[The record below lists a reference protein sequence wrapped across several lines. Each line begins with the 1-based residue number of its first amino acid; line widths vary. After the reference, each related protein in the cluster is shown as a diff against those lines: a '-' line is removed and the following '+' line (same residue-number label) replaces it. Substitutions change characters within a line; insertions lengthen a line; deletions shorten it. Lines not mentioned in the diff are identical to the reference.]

1 MLSSLVNKKTSLR
14 HRRIW
19 IKSEA
24 SDSIQFQGEYSQDV
38 KQYVSNWLFEKKPL
52 IGRSR
57 NQFDT
62 NNCEL
67 IPAGLMTYHPDGT
80 KCRVNLLINSNLVL
94 KIEEPLLLLKAM
106 EVLPPNVYLT
116 VNNFFAHFNN
126 FPIIA
131 RVYGSIM
138 WSYEGNIS
146 RLNPNSDID
155 LLIQLTNSCDVDA
168 LAERLLKFSQSSNI
182 FFDGEFEFNNGIFI
196 SWRELTSGA
205 KDLLAKTDAGPK
217 LVTRNSVIKIAH
229 T

>member
-1 MLSSLVNKKTSLR
+1 MLSSLVNKKIFLR

-19 IKSEA
+19 IKPEA
-24 SDSIQFQGEYSQDV
+24 SNSIQFQGEYSHDV
-38 KQYVSNWLFEKKPL
+38 KQYVSDWLFEKKPL

-62 NNCEL
+62 KNCEF
-67 IPAGLMTYHPDGT
+67 IPVGLMTYHPDGT
-80 KCRVNLLINSNLVL
+80 KCRVSLLINSNFVL
-94 KIEEPLLLLKAM
+94 KIEDPLLLSEAM
-106 EVLPPNVYLT
+106 NVLPLNLYLT
-116 VNNFFAHFNN
+116 VNNFFDQFSNL
-126 FPIIA
+126 PIIV

-155 LLIQLTNSCDVDA
+155 LLIQVTNSCDVDA
-168 LAERLLKFSQSSNI
+168 LADRLLKFYQLSKI
-182 FFDGEFEFNNGIFI
+182 FLEGEFEFKNGVFV

-205 KDLLAKTDAGPK
+205 KDLLAKTDSGPK
-217 LVTRNSVIKIAH
+217 LVTRNSVIEIAH

>member
-1 MLSSLVNKKTSLR
+1 
-14 HRRIW
+14 
-19 IKSEA
+19 
-24 SDSIQFQGEYSQDV
+24 
-38 KQYVSNWLFEKKPL
+38 
-52 IGRSR
+52 
-57 NQFDT
+57 
-62 NNCEL
+62 
-67 IPAGLMTYHPDGT
+67 MTYHPDGT

-116 VNNFFAHFNN
+116 VNNFFDQFSNL
-126 FPIIA
+126 PIIV

-168 LAERLLKFSQSSNI
+168 LAERLLKFSQLSNI
-182 FFDGEFEFNNGIFI
+182 FFDGEFEFKNGVFV

-205 KDLLAKTDAGPK
+205 KDLLAKTDSGPK

>member
-1 MLSSLVNKKTSLR
+1 MLSSLVNKKIFLR

-19 IKSEA
+19 IKPEA
-24 SDSIQFQGEYSQDV
+24 SNSIQFQGEYSHDV
-38 KQYVSNWLFEKKPL
+38 KQYVSDWLFEKKPL

-62 NNCEL
+62 KNCEF
-67 IPAGLMTYHPDGT
+67 IPVGLMTYHPDGK
-80 KCRVNLLINSNLVL
+80 KCRVSLLINSNFVL
-94 KIEEPLLLLKAM
+94 KIEDPLLLSEAM
-106 EVLPPNVYLT
+106 NVLPLNLYLT
-116 VNNFFAHFNN
+116 VNNFFDQFSNL
-126 FPIIA
+126 PIIV

-155 LLIQLTNSCDVDA
+155 LLIQVTNSCDVDA
-168 LAERLLKFSQSSNI
+168 LADRLLKFSQLSKI
-182 FFDGEFEFNNGIFI
+182 FLDGEFEFKNGVFV

-205 KDLLAKTDAGPK
+205 KDLLAKTDSGPK
-217 LVTRNSVIKIAH
+217 LVTRNSVIEIAH

>member
-1 MLSSLVNKKTSLR
+1 MLSSLVNKKILLR

-19 IKSEA
+19 IRPEA
-24 SDSIQFQGEYSQDV
+24 SDSIQFQGEYSHDV
-38 KQYVSNWLFEKKPL
+38 KQYVSDWLFEKKPL

-62 NNCEL
+62 KNCEF
-67 IPAGLMTYHPDGT
+67 IPVGLMTYHPDGA
-80 KCRVNLLINSNLVL
+80 KCRVSLLINSNFVL
-94 KIEEPLLLLKAM
+94 KIEDPLLLSEAM
-106 EVLPPNVYLT
+106 NVLPLNLYLT
-116 VNNFFAHFNN
+116 VNNFFDQFSNL
-126 FPIIA
+126 PIIV

-155 LLIQLTNSCDVDA
+155 LLIQVTNSCDVDA
-168 LAERLLKFSQSSNI
+168 LADRLLKFSQLSKI
-182 FFDGEFEFNNGIFI
+182 FLDGEFEFKNGVFV

-205 KDLLAKTDAGPK
+205 KDLLAKTDSGPK
-217 LVTRNSVIKIAH
+217 LVTRNSVIEIAH

>member
-1 MLSSLVNKKTSLR
+1 MLSSLVNKKIFLR

-19 IKSEA
+19 IKPEA
-24 SDSIQFQGEYSQDV
+24 SNSIQFQGEYSHDV
-38 KQYVSNWLFEKKPL
+38 KQYVSDWLFEKKPL

-62 NNCEL
+62 KNCEF
-67 IPAGLMTYHPDGT
+67 IPVGLMTYHPDGT
-80 KCRVNLLINSNLVL
+80 KCRVSLLINSNFVL
-94 KIEEPLLLLKAM
+94 KIEDPLLLSEAM
-106 EVLPPNVYLT
+106 NVLPLNLYLT
-116 VNNFFAHFNN
+116 VNNFFDQFSNL
-126 FPIIA
+126 PIIV

-155 LLIQLTNSCDVDA
+155 LLIQVTNSCDVDA
-168 LAERLLKFSQSSNI
+168 LADRLLKFSHLSKI
-182 FFDGEFEFNNGIFI
+182 FLDGEFEFKNVVFV

-205 KDLLAKTDAGPK
+205 KDLLAKTDSGPK
-217 LVTRNSVIKIAH
+217 LVTRNSVIEIAH